1 MFASSFLLFIG
12 RVGEI
17 TMSPVQITEKKNSL
31 NTVDA
36 PLLIKPFK
44 NFCLDPFESGSY
56 G

>member
-17 TMSPVQITEKKNSL
+17 TMSPVQITEKKSL

-44 NFCLDPFESGSY
+44 TFCLDPFESGSY